1 LNRTLLKYLSVM
13 LVALVPWPAGK
24 VLAQG
29 WAQKMVSELS
39 HDFGDVAR
47 GTSPEHVFE
56 IENCYEENMVIEYVR
71 SSCGCTKVSVDRQL
85 LGTWEK
91 ARLVAKFDTMAYS
104 GRREATIAIG
114 FAHPFAAEVKLTV
127 RGNILTDVQVHP
139 ARLDFG
145 TLAPGNSPPQSV
157 TLTRR
162 NNSRFRITDVRSTFP
177 HVAVSFQELRR
188 DGGEVVYVLQAWL
201 KEGIPAGQVL
211 GELNVIG
218 EDGISSSREIRIPV
232 QFNAKVITPLQ
243 ISPAVLNI
251 ANAVIGQPVT
261 RRVLLKADLPFR
273 IEDVMCDDRSFTV
286 KADQDAKPVHF
297 VEVTYHPASGATA
310 HETVLQFIT
319 DLDSQPRASL
329 PAVVSVSP
337 AMLPTEAGTEVVPA
351 SDH

>member
-1 LNRTLLKYLSVM
+1 MLKHLWVASI
-13 LVALVPWPAGK
+13 ALVLWPAGDA
-24 VLAQG
+24 LGQG
-29 WAQKMVSELS
+29 WAQKMFSGLS

-71 SSCGCTKVSVDRQL
+71 SSCGCTKVSIDRQM

-91 ARLVAKFDTMAYS
+91 ARVVAKFDTLAFS
-104 GRREATIAIG
+104 GRREATIAVG

-145 TLAPGNSPPQSV
+145 TLQPGNSPQQSV

-162 NNSRFRITDVRSTFP
+162 HNSAFRIKDVRSTFP

-188 DGGEVVYVLQAWL
+188 DGQEVVYVLQAWL
-201 KEGIPAGQVL
+201 KEGVPAGQVL

-218 EDGISSSREIRIPV
+218 EDGVNPTREIRIPV
-232 QFNAKVITPLQ
+232 QFNAKVTTPLQ

-273 IEDVMCDDRSFTV
+273 IEDVVCDDRSFTV
-286 KADQDAKPVHF
+286 KADQEAKPVHF
-297 VEVTYHPASGATA
+297 VEVTYNPSTGATA

-319 DLDSQPRASL
+319 DLDSQSRASL

-337 AMLPTEAGTEVVPA
+337 ATLPAEAGAEVVPV
-351 SDH
+351 SGR